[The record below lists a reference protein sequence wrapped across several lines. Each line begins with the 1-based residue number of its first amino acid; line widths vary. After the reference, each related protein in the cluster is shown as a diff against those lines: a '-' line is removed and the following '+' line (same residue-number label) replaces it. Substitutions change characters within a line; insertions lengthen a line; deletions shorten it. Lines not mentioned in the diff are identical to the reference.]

1 MDGVA
6 KQGIKGAYEAASN
19 LATSL
24 PIWAGIVIAD
34 PSLPLLPPLLLL
46 LLLATIVQIFEICS
60 QRGEQRADKS
70 MTREARIVERRDD
83 GWLGERRRESGK
95 VNRAQSSDN
104 SQTSENLE
112 IPHRHT
118 RVYPRWEGR
127 GRGGEG
133 MWSELTRGAPLIP
146 VARSRSF
153 VRFGSCK
160 VSPDDSVI
168 PNEANPPRGFLAS
181 RKLDRHPGIR
191 LLLPFYRHFSRLC
204 PKFRGKRVTVE
215 RLFLPWSRTGNGNG
229 S

>member
-1 MDGVA
+1 
-6 KQGIKGAYEAASN
+6 
-19 LATSL
+19 
-24 PIWAGIVIAD
+24 
-34 PSLPLLPPLLLL
+34 
-46 LLLATIVQIFEICS
+46 
-60 QRGEQRADKS
+60 
-70 MTREARIVERRDD
+70 MTREARFVKRRDD